1 METRRPAGDNSGQ
14 FLHRRRLP
22 PVTRARLTAAKMLTL
37 LAHALQFG
45 LLAFTSV
52 FFLVDP
58 LAAIPTFL
66 VITSG
71 DEAAERKRTAKT
83 AAITCCIVLL
93 GFAFAGSLIFKLFG
107 ITLVAFKIAGGV
119 ILMLIGLD
127 MLKARRSPTK
137 ETADET
143 REGAEKEN
151 AGIIPLGI
159 PMLAGPGSIS
169 TVMVLVG
176 QSSEWWQIACVCL
189 AVGITA
195 VLSYV
200 VLAGADRVRRYLGET
215 GSRVLTRLMCLRLTA
230 IAV

>member
-1 METRRPAGDNSGQ
+1 
-14 FLHRRRLP
+14 
-22 PVTRARLTAAKMLTL
+22 MLSL
-37 LAHALQFG
+37 FGRALQFE

-66 VITSG
+66 VITAG
-71 DEAAERKRTAKT
+71 DAAAERRRTAKT
-83 AAITCCIVLL
+83 AALTCCVVLA
-93 GFAFAGSLIFKLFG
+93 GFAFAGTLIFKLFG

-127 MLKARRSPTK
+127 MLRARRSATK
-137 ETADET
+137 ETVDET

-169 TVMVLVG
+169 TVMVLIG
-176 QSSEWWQIACVCL
+176 QSSEWWQTVSICIAIV
-189 AVGITA
+189 ITS
-195 VLSYV
+195 VLSYWI
-200 VLAGADRVRRYLGET
+200 LAGADRVRRYLGET
-215 GSRVLTRLMCLRLTA
+215 GSRVLTRLMGLLLTA
-230 IAV
+230 IAVQFILNGFVDLGVVRPAK